1 MILFALT
8 LAAILGI
15 LIAMF
20 TITKIER
27 LNKDFIRFILTGGLN
42 TFNYYLM
49 YLILFDIIGFEYLV
63 AHITAFLYSAFVSFF
78 FTTMYTFGERPTLKR
93 FILFPITFLPNLII
107 STFGTLALVNSG
119 LVSETFASLIAMC
132 LAIPITFLIAKL
144 VLTNKESE

>member
-1 MILFALT
+1 MVLFILT
-8 LAAILGI
+8 LAAIFGI
-15 LIAMF
+15 LIAML
-20 TITKIER
+20 IVTKIDR

-49 YLILFDIIGFEYLV
+49 YLILFDVFDFKYLV

-107 STFGTLALVNSG
+107 STFGTLALVSSG

-132 LAIPITFLIAKL
+132 LAIPITFLVAKL
-144 VLTNKESE
+144 VLTTKESK